1 MPMISVFS
9 YPGNS
14 KEEADR
20 DHDKNVTSLLEKCSK
35 QDLRLSVKTLQF
47 KSPSVTFIGHKL
59 TNKGVEPDPAKT
71 DAITNMPTPTDKS
84 GVQRFL
90 GICQYLSKFCQN
102 VSETVLPLRDL
113 TKENS
118 TFLWSKTTKTHST
131 QPTISL
137 HQRLRYATT
146 ILPFP

>member
-1 MPMISVFS
+1 MISVSS

-47 KSPSVTFIGHKL
+47 KSPSVTFIDHKL

>member
-1 MPMISVFS
+1 MISVSS

-20 DHDKNVTSLLEKCSK
+20 DHDKNVASLLEKCSK

-47 KSPSVTFIGHKL
+47 KSPSVTFIDHKL

-102 VSETVLPLRDL
+102 VSETVLTLRDL

-118 TFLWSKTTKTHST
+118 TFLWSKTMKTHST